1 MTPNSDVQAPA
12 GALFDSSDRVLQAAA
27 KKCTYTTRASDD
39 LQTLVRTLFRHLTP
53 ADALLPLVFPLAAV
67 RKRDYAAILTFWKA
81 LEGSKAWAESH
92 AVDAMNAAASEI
104 DGVHF
109 PDYDHAVSRSLM
121 LMVEWCQEQ
130 WRRR

>member
-1 MTPNSDVQAPA
+1 
-12 GALFDSSDRVLQAAA
+12 
-27 KKCTYTTRASDD
+27 
-39 LQTLVRTLFRHLTP
+39 LVRTLFRHLTP

-121 LMVEWCQEQ
+121 LMVEWCKEQ